1 MDVCRWR
8 AMDQMLSTPY
18 IPEGMHLWNTP
29 MEQWYNGLVADGSAN
44 ATVSQKSDS
53 EYLRPYRRTSTQKCY
68 GGYKWKM
75 AHYLEPIM
83 AKQFLITASDGVTI
97 ESSPIY
103 QNPYWKTAADT
114 PAEQ

>member
-1 MDVCRWR
+1 MPLESYGSD
-8 AMDQMLSTPY
+8 ALTPY

-68 GGYKWKM
+68 GGYKWKWS
-75 AHYLEPIM
+75 YLEP
-83 AKQFLITASDGVTI
+83 
-97 ESSPIY
+97 
-103 QNPYWKTAADT
+103 
-114 PAEQ
+114 